1 MERVLN
7 ILLIFI
13 ATLTFANAQT
23 NNAVYFEKAPHDMVR
38 FFYNSDYFL
47 VDKNCEFKFLERVGG
62 FNTASNKFNGEFKD
76 FNLNGRLLL
85 SGNYVE
91 GKKEGK
97 FSAYYPNGEQKW
109 HITFKN
115 NVPVDSAMYFYPDGK
130 PLLQIYIHNQNVYIT
145 QYWNKLGQQKVKDGE
160 GYLDITLPIIGFT
173 EHGFTKYTT
182 KGKVKDGLQ
191 QGLWYT
197 SFVQD
202 DKKRQETLLMVSAYD
217 NGVLTNRET
226 EEFFDNVLIDIN
238 SFTFIPQDL
247 FYNAELLQS
256 KNCTFDEY
264 TGFNNYIAEKF
275 THFLKYT
282 KFPNLYNGNTSLTY
296 NIRISKKGVPYAPTL
311 VESSRELS
319 QKEKIFFTQ
328 MINQI
333 PYYLPSYKEG
343 KPIDDLLTISLIID
357 TNGDK
362 NDIPPVQIKREKG
375 F

>member
-1 MERVLN
+1 MVRVLN

-13 ATLTFANAQT
+13 GTLTFAIAQT
-23 NNAVYFEKAPHDMVR
+23 NNAVYFEKAPNDLVR

-62 FNTASNKFNGEFKD
+62 FNIASNKFNGEFKD
-76 FNLNGRLLL
+76 FDLNGRLML
-85 SGNYVE
+85 SGNYIE
-91 GKKEGK
+91 GKKEGE
-97 FSAYYPNGEQKW
+97 FSAYYPNGKQKW
-109 HITFKN
+109 NIIFKN
-115 NVPVDSAMYFYPDGK
+115 NLPVDTAMYFYPDGK
-130 PLLQIYIHNQNVYIT
+130 PLLHIYIHNQNVYIS
-145 QYWNKLGQQKVKDGE
+145 QYWNKLGEQKVKDGD

-173 EHGFTKYTT
+173 EHGFTKYIT

-202 DKKRQETLLMVSAYD
+202 DRKRHETLLMVSAYD

-226 EEFFDNVLIDIN
+226 EEFFDNILIDFN
-238 SFTFIPQDL
+238 SLTFIPQDP

-264 TGFNNYIAEKF
+264 TGFNSYIAEKF

-282 KFPNLYNGNTSLTY
+282 KFPNHYNGLTSLTY
-296 NIRISKKGVPYAPTL
+296 KIRLSKKGVAYAPTL
-311 VESSRELS
+311 LETSRELS

-328 MINQI
+328 MINHI

-343 KPIDDLLTISLIID
+343 KPIDDILTISLTID

-362 NDIPPVQIKREKG
+362 IEIPPVQIKREKG